1 MCEFIE
7 EVLAR
12 FHSVIRGDKA
22 FACFIILVCGIMLR
36 TDYLGITSI
45 VRALALRPEVYNALV
60 HFCHASSWDLTLIRH
75 CWWETIAKCMPLY
88 QECGMY
94 IFIADGVKQAK
105 EGRRIPGVKR
115 LHQESETQS
124 KAEYIFG
131 HMLGCVGVLIGKA
144 GVLFCLAASLRLHDG
159 LQECAAWAGGQACWA
174 LSHVVQLFMDCSD
187 VAQRIGGAAIVVMDR
202 YFLTTPGLLMLQQL
216 NKARTVHL
224 DVIIQAKKNCIAYDL
239 PPARE
244 PGQRGR
250 PRQKGDKV
258 QVAALFQTHRDAFI
272 PAKVELYGKIHALR
286 YYCINL
292 LWGKGLYQELRF
304 VLVQMSDGRESIFA
318 CTKLD
323 LDPLTIIRFY
333 SYRFKIENCFR
344 ELKQVFAGL
353 KYRFWS
359 KFMPKLNHYSK
370 TTDPTPLSF
379 VTDLRER
386 EGILKTIRSNEIYI
400 LLACIAMGI
409 TQAISIFFDTEGLRG
424 KLRFQ
429 RTAPKKISEANV
441 VDYLRSHFQLFLAN
455 APQDSILHL
464 IRERQIAPL
473 NHMGNWVS

>member
-1 MCEFIE
+1 MNPE
-7 EVLAR
+7 R
-12 FHSVIRGDKA
+12 SQKHSVDTLFSFLLFGLFVLFLLVLLLFSAQLYQRSVGSLDENQNLHTAATYLTTKFRQHDNAGSRYVTRFGDLDA
-22 FACFIILVCGIMLR
+22 LCFEDVIDDTACTTYI
-36 TDYLGITSI
+36 YL
-45 VRALALRPEVYNALV
+45 LDNELKEL
-60 HFCHASSWDLTLIRH
+60 FTLSGTTLSPDAGT
-75 CWWETIAKCMPLY
+75 TIAAFP
-88 QECGMY
+88 
-94 IFIADGVKQAK
+94 I
-105 EGRRIPGVKR
+105 
-115 LHQESETQS
+115 S
-124 KAEYIFG
+124 
-131 HMLGCVGVLIGKA
+131 
-144 GVLFCLAASLRLHDG
+144 
-159 LQECAAWAGGQACWA
+159 
-174 LSHVVQLFMDCSD
+174 
-187 VAQRIGGAAIVVMDR
+187 
-202 YFLTTPGLLMLQQL
+202 
-216 NKARTVHL
+216 
-224 DVIIQAKKNCIAYDL
+224 QAKKNCIAYDL

-400 LLACIAMGI
+400 L
-409 TQAISIFFDTEGLRG
+409 
-424 KLRFQ
+424 K
-429 RTAPKKISEANV
+429 PVK
-441 VDYLRSHFQLFLAN
+441 
-455 APQDSILHL
+455 
-464 IRERQIAPL
+464 
-473 NHMGNWVS
+473 

>member
-272 PAKVELYGKIHALR
+272 PAKVELYGKIQALR

-292 LWGKGLYQELRF
+292 KP
-304 VLVQMSDGRESIFA
+304 V
-318 CTKLD
+318 K
-323 LDPLTIIRFY
+323 
-333 SYRFKIENCFR
+333 
-344 ELKQVFAGL
+344 
-353 KYRFWS
+353 
-359 KFMPKLNHYSK
+359 
-370 TTDPTPLSF
+370 
-379 VTDLRER
+379 
-386 EGILKTIRSNEIYI
+386 
-400 LLACIAMGI
+400 
-409 TQAISIFFDTEGLRG
+409 
-424 KLRFQ
+424 
-429 RTAPKKISEANV
+429 
-441 VDYLRSHFQLFLAN
+441 
-455 APQDSILHL
+455 
-464 IRERQIAPL
+464 
-473 NHMGNWVS
+473 

>member
-94 IFIADGVKQAK
+94 IFI
-105 EGRRIPGVKR
+105 
-115 LHQESETQS
+115 
-124 KAEYIFG
+124 
-131 HMLGCVGVLIGKA
+131 
-144 GVLFCLAASLRLHDG
+144 LAASLRLHDG

-250 PRQKGDKV
+250 PRQMGDKV

-409 TQAISIFFDTEGLRG
+409 TQAISIFFDT
-424 KLRFQ
+424 
-429 RTAPKKISEANV
+429 
-441 VDYLRSHFQLFLAN
+441 
-455 APQDSILHL
+455 
-464 IRERQIAPL
+464 
-473 NHMGNWVS
+473 

>member
-333 SYRFKIENCFR
+333 SYRFKEVPVLVKIYAQIKSLQQND
-344 ELKQVFAGL
+344 G
-353 KYRFWS
+353 
-359 KFMPKLNHYSK
+359 PYS
-370 TTDPTPLSF
+370 PVVCHGP
-379 VTDLRER
+379 
-386 EGILKTIRSNEIYI
+386 
-400 LLACIAMGI
+400 
-409 TQAISIFFDTEGLRG
+409 
-424 KLRFQ
+424 Q
-429 RTAPKKISEANV
+429 RA
-441 VDYLRSHFQLFLAN
+441 
-455 APQDSILHL
+455 
-464 IRERQIAPL
+464 
-473 NHMGNWVS
+473 

>member
-94 IFIADGVKQAK
+94 IFI
-105 EGRRIPGVKR
+105 
-115 LHQESETQS
+115 
-124 KAEYIFG
+124 
-131 HMLGCVGVLIGKA
+131 
-144 GVLFCLAASLRLHDG
+144 LAASLRLHDG

-441 VDYLRSHFQLFLAN
+441 VDYLRLHFQLFLAN

-473 NHMGNWVS
+473 KHMGNWVS